1 MRYQTALH
9 PETLQSR
16 GIPSLSRRGD
26 QVRSSDTRFSREPAL
41 RTDAGGCMS
50 TWTSRTPFPLRSEP
64 PMSPR
69 TLTLADRLYA
79 YVLDLVGHEPDVAWR
94 ALEAPT
100 ALPLAWMQVAP
111 AQATAQ
117 PPRSAWIRAPPAGG
131 D

>member
-16 GIPSLSRRGD
+16 GIPSLSRRGG

-69 TLTLADRLYA
+69 TLTLDDRLYD
-79 YVLDLVGHEPDVAWR
+79 YVIDLGGREPDV
-94 ALEAPT
+94 
-100 ALPLAWMQVAP
+100 
-111 AQATAQ
+111 
-117 PPRSAWIRAPPAGG
+117 G
-131 D
+131 DRKSTRLNSSH